1 MNTIKL
7 LKADHQN
14 IVALIAELWH
24 EVKEVECT
32 EQDVIDC
39 ERMRIFGKLR
49 DAITQYADIE
59 ERFFYP
65 ALEEFVE
72 TRALISE
79 AYRAHQRIRE
89 LVGNMENLRL
99 AEQCDRW
106 DDDLTQLIQSLRRHF
121 DWEEHALFPKA
132 IRLLGE
138 ARLEKMLFEME
149 RVPGGRA
156 ETDTSVLS
164 PRRSGVGI

>member
-1 MNTIKL
+1 MNMIEL
-7 LKADHQN
+7 LKDDHKS
-14 IVALIAELWH
+14 IVALITKLWH

-32 EQDVIDC
+32 EQDVVDC
-39 ERMRIFGKLR
+39 ERMRIFGQLR
-49 DAITQYADIE
+49 DATTQYADIE
-59 ERFFYP
+59 GRFFYP
-65 ALEEFVE
+65 ALEEFVD

-79 AYRAHQRIRE
+79 ANRAHQRIRA
-89 LVGNMENLRL
+89 LVGKMEGLRL
-99 AEQCDRW
+99 AGQCDRW
-106 DDDLTQLIQSLRRHF
+106 DDDLTQLIQSIQRHF